1 MTEET
6 ITKSEIKKESPMK
19 NVLYA
24 VLAIFFLVTAGAV
37 YVALSAVNRTTE
49 AIQPVGAFV
58 QDLFVPA
65 TAVILPDPTTIVL
78 EINDLARLETASYVA
93 EKVIRAE
100 KDDDFLF
107 GAFSE
112 TILFVAYGEVI
123 AGVDLAKMEPSH
135 MQVIDPNTVAV
146 YMPEVEI
153 FVATLDND
161 RSYVA
166 DRDNGFLTGFTGLD
180 PDLETEVRR
189 TAEDEIL
196 SAAVEAG
203 ILETADTNAQN
214 FMEAFLNGLGFETV
228 IFTDSPPPP
237 APEWEQPLPK
247 GYSITPVAP

>member
-1 MTEET
+1 MKKAIYVILALFFI
-6 ITKSEIKKESPMK
+6 ITS
-19 NVLYA
+19 A
-24 VLAIFFLVTAGAV
+24 AV
-37 YVALSAVNRTTE
+37 YVAISTVNKTAETV
-49 AIQPVGAFV
+49 QPIAALV
-58 QDLFVPA
+58 QGLFVPA
-65 TAVILPDPTTIVL
+65 TAVIIPDPTTIVL

-100 KDDDFLF
+100 KDEEYLF

-123 AGVDLAKMEPSH
+123 AGVDLARMEPDH
-135 MQVIDPNTVAV
+135 MQVIDPTTVMV
-146 YMPEVEI
+146 YMPETEI

-189 TAEDEIL
+189 SAEDEIL
-196 SAAVEAG
+196 AAAIEAG
-203 ILETADTNAQN
+203 VLTTATTNAQN
-214 FMEAFLNGLGFETV
+214 FMEAFLNGLGFDTV
-228 IFTDSPPPP
+228 IFTDAPPPL

-247 GYSITPVAP
+247 GYSLTPTAP